1 MDFTISSFRTEV
13 FISPFGPTIVTLD
26 IGSGEDDN
34 KPIDVG
40 GSARVRLR
48 TGWVVLVYHLTPFQK
63 RNYKC

>member
-13 FISPFGPTIVTLD
+13 FISPFDPTIVTLD

-40 GSARVRLR
+40 GQCEGTLKDGVGNPCLSFNAISKEEL
-48 TGWVVLVYHLTPFQK
+48 
-63 RNYKC
+63 